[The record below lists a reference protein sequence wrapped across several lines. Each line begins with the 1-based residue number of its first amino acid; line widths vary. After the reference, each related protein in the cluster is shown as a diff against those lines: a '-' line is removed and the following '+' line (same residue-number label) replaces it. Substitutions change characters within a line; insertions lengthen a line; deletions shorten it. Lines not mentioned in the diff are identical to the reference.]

1 LLEEDTSEDEDFRIG
16 VQLSKDNDRMN
27 SFVLIKV
34 IKKDDYENSEYAVEK
49 EVEFGNILCYCED
62 EVNEIGEFF
71 LVERAGGKLELII

>member
-1 LLEEDTSEDEDFRIG
+1 MLEEDTSEDEDFRIG

-34 IKKDDYENSEYAVEK
+34 IKDDYENSEYAVEK

-62 EVNEIGEFF
+62 EVNEMGEFF